1 MQICEQNPFK
11 PDFDKALKL
20 FQVKTSVYLSSAASV
35 VLQKYKQQNVLHMA
49 FAQKEAAAAVALLL
63 CSWVPGALE
72 SQEMARRSLFPKHD
86 QKQSQQL
93 QNYL

>member
-1 MQICEQNPFK
+1 M
-11 PDFDKALKL
+11 A
-20 FQVKTSVYLSSAASV
+20 SAE
-35 VLQKYKQQNVLHMA
+35 
-49 FAQKEAAAAVALLL
+49 KEAAAAVALLL

-93 QNYL
+93 HSITTEPQTVHKNVSILLYTFPK